1 MPTVT
6 AIKPALATGISDRAF
21 RLFCVLVLHTDGEW
35 VRVQDVAD
43 DCNLTNHQV
52 RAPLAELRKADMVES
67 RRVYE
72 QGSQGRPTWHTHFRL
87 APATNSEAAA

>member
-1 MPTVT
+1 MSTAI
-6 AIKPALATGISDRAF
+6 AIKPALANGISDRAF
-21 RLFCVLVLHTDGEW
+21 KVFCVLVLSSDGEW
-35 VRVQDVAD
+35 VRVQDVAE

-52 RAPLAELRKADMVES
+52 RAPLAALRKARMVES